1 MRSMKILAVDDD
13 HAVRVSL
20 NVMFRKWSDVVLEV
34 AEEAQS
40 AMEMLSKEEYLMM
53 FCDVDMPG
61 MDGLELLEIARE
73 KYPAMPVVMLTGNQD
88 IRTPIKAF
96 RSGAMDY
103 LQKPMR
109 TAVVRETI
117 DKAFETV
124 EKEEKERAGISNV
137 EDFKRMVENFSPE
150 KMGLTGSGGKTA
162 EFSKLVIALQEKLI
176 HPSKLGKIH
185 NLFLLTKSGIVISN
199 LATKNVDNSDVD
211 IMGGMFSAVKDFMED
226 AVSSDANSSLND
238 IQFGDFHIKFG
249 AGAYTDLAVV
259 FVGSLGQDAEDA
271 VTDALIAF
279 ELENMNV
286 LENWN
291 GDKSLLKNANQG
303 LEDLFAK
310 IDKSKD
316 A

>member
-1 MRSMKILAVDDD
+1 MKILAVDDD

-40 AMEMLSKEEYLMM
+40 AMEMLSKEEYFMM

-61 MDGLELLEIARE
+61 MDGLELLEIVRE

-88 IRTPIKAF
+88 ITTPIKAF
-96 RSGAMDY
+96 QSGAMDY

-109 TAVVRETI
+109 TAMVRETI
-117 DKAFETV
+117 DKAFEIV
-124 EKEEKERAGISNV
+124 EKEEKERTGISDV
-137 EDFKRMVENFSPE
+137 EGFKKMVENFSPE
-150 KMGLTGSGGKTA
+150 KMGLTEPGVKTA
-162 EFSKLVIALQEKLI
+162 EFTKLVNMLQEKLI

-199 LATKNVDNSDVD
+199 LTTKDVESSDVD

-226 AVSSDANSSLND
+226 AVSSDSDSSLND
-238 IQFGDFHIKFG
+238 IQFGDFHITFCE
-249 AGAYTDLAVV
+249 AAYTDLAVV
-259 FVGSLGQDAEDA
+259 YVGSLGQEAEDA

-279 ELENMNV
+279 ELENMKV
-286 LENWN
+286 LEDWN
-291 GDKSLLKNANQG
+291 GDKSLLKNADQG

-310 IDKSKD
+310 IDRSKN

>member
-1 MRSMKILAVDDD
+1 MKILAVDDD

-40 AMEMLSKEEYLMM
+40 AMEMLSKEEYFMM

-61 MDGLELLEIARE
+61 MDGLELLKIVRE

-88 IRTPIKAF
+88 ITTPIKAF
-96 RSGAMDY
+96 QSGAMDY

-117 DKAFETV
+117 DRAFEIV
-124 EKEEKERAGISNV
+124 EKEEKKRMGISDV
-137 EDFKRMVENFSPE
+137 EGFKKMVENFSPD
-150 KMGLTGSGGKTA
+150 KMGLAESGVKTA
-162 EFSKLVIALQEKLI
+162 EFSKLVNMLQEKLI

-199 LATKNVDNSDVD
+199 LTTKDVESSDVD

-226 AVSSDANSSLND
+226 AVSSDSDSSLND

-249 AGAYTDLAVV
+249 EGYYTDLAVV
-259 FVGSLGQDAEDA
+259 YVGDLGQEAEDDI
-271 VTDALIAF
+271 TDSINAF
-279 ELENMNV
+279 EHENMKV
-286 LENWN
+286 LEDWD
-291 GDKSLLKNANQG
+291 GDKKLLQNTEKC

-310 IDKSKD
+310 IDRSKD

>member
-1 MRSMKILAVDDD
+1 MKILAVDDD

-40 AMEMLSKEEYLMM
+40 AMEMLSKEEYFMM

-61 MDGLELLEIARE
+61 MDGLELLEIVRE
-73 KYPAMPVVMLTGNQD
+73 EYPAMPVVMLTVNQD
-88 IRTPIKAF
+88 ITTPIKAF
-96 RSGAMDY
+96 QGGAMDY

-117 DKAFETV
+117 DKAFEIV
-124 EKEEKERAGISNV
+124 EKEEKKRTGISDV
-137 EDFKRMVENFSPE
+137 EGFRKMVENFSPE
-150 KMGLTGSGGKTA
+150 KMGLTEPGVKSA
-162 EFSKLVIALQEKLI
+162 EFSKLVNMLQEKLI

-199 LATKNVDNSDVD
+199 LTTKDVESSDVD

-226 AVSSDANSSLND
+226 AVSSDSDSSLND
-238 IQFGDFHIKFG
+238 IQFGDFHITFSE
-249 AGAYTDLAVV
+249 AAYTDLAVV
-259 FVGSLGQDAEDA
+259 YVGSLGQEAEDA

-279 ELENMNV
+279 ELENMEV
-286 LENWN
+286 LEDWN
-291 GDKSLLKNANQG
+291 GDKSLLKNAEQG

-310 IDKSKD
+310 IDRSKN

>member
-1 MRSMKILAVDDD
+1 MKILAVDDD

-20 NVMFRKWSDVVLEV
+20 NVMFRKWGDVVLEV

-40 AMEMLSKEEYLMM
+40 AMEMLSKEEYFMM

-61 MDGLELLEIARE
+61 MDGLELLEIVRE

-88 IRTPIKAF
+88 ITTPIKAF
-96 RSGAMDY
+96 QSGAMDY

-109 TAVVRETI
+109 TAIVRETI
-117 DKAFETV
+117 DKAFEIV
-124 EKEEKERAGISNV
+124 EKEEKERTGISDV
-137 EDFKRMVENFSPE
+137 EGFKKMVENFSPE
-150 KMGLTGSGGKTA
+150 KMGLTEPGVKTA
-162 EFSKLVIALQEKLI
+162 EFTKLVNMLQEKLI

-199 LATKNVDNSDVD
+199 LTTQNVESSDVD

-226 AVSSDANSSLND
+226 AVSSDSDSSLND
-238 IQFGDFHIKFG
+238 IQFGDFHITFCE
-249 AGAYTDLAVV
+249 AAYTDLAVV
-259 FVGSLGQDAEDA
+259 YVGSLGQEAEDA

-279 ELENMNV
+279 ELENMKV
-286 LENWN
+286 LEDWN
-291 GDKSLLKNANQG
+291 GDKSLLKNADQG

-310 IDKSKD
+310 IDRSKN

>member
-1 MRSMKILAVDDD
+1 MKILAVDDD

-40 AMEMLSKEEYLMM
+40 AIEMLSKEEYLMM

-61 MDGLELLEIARE
+61 MDGLELLEIVRE

-88 IRTPIKAF
+88 IKTPIKAF
-96 RSGAMDY
+96 RSRAMDY
-103 LQKPMR
+103 LQIPMQ

-117 DKAFETV
+117 DRAFEIL
-124 EKEEKERAGISNV
+124 EKEEKERTGIGDV
-137 EDFKRMVENFSPE
+137 EGFKKMVENFSPE
-150 KMGLTGSGGKTA
+150 KMGLADSGVKTA
-162 EFSKLVIALQEKLI
+162 EFSKLVNMLQEKLI

-199 LATKNVDNSDVD
+199 LTTKDVESSDVD

-226 AVSSDANSSLND
+226 AVSAENDSSLND
-238 IQFGDFHIKFG
+238 IQFGAFHIKFG

-259 FVGSLGQDAEDA
+259 YVGSLGQDAEDA

-286 LENWN
+286 LEDWN
-291 GDKSLLKNANQG
+291 GDKSLLKNANRG

-316 A
+316 V

>member
-1 MRSMKILAVDDD
+1 MKILAVDDD

-40 AMEMLSKEEYLMM
+40 AMEMLSQEEYLMM

-61 MDGLELLEIARE
+61 MNGLELLEIVRE
-73 KYPAMPVVMLTGNQD
+73 KYPTMPVVMLTGNQD
-88 IRTPIKAF
+88 ITTPIKAF

-117 DKAFETV
+117 DRAFEIV
-124 EKEEKERAGISNV
+124 EKEEKKRAGIGDV
-137 EDFKRMVENFSPE
+137 KEFKKMVENFSPE
-150 KMGLTGSGGKTA
+150 KMGLTESGAKTA
-162 EFSKLVIALQEKLI
+162 EFSKLVNVLQDKLI

-199 LATKNVDNSDVD
+199 LTTKDVESSDVD
-211 IMGGMFSAVKDFMED
+211 ILGGMFSAVKDFMED
-226 AVSSDANSSLND
+226 AVSAENDSSLND

-259 FVGSLGQDAEDA
+259 YVGSLGQDAEDS

-279 ELENMNV
+279 ELENMKV

-291 GDKSLLKNANQG
+291 GDKSLLKNADEG
-303 LEDLFAK
+303 LEELFAR

-316 A
+316 G

>member
-1 MRSMKILAVDDD
+1 MKILAVDDD

-40 AMEMLSKEEYLMM
+40 AMEMLSKEEYFMM

-61 MDGLELLEIARE
+61 MDGLELLEIVRE

-88 IRTPIKAF
+88 ITTPIKAF
-96 RSGAMDY
+96 QSGAMDY

-109 TAVVRETI
+109 TAIVRETI
-117 DKAFETV
+117 DKAFEIV
-124 EKEEKERAGISNV
+124 EKEEKERTGISDV
-137 EDFKRMVENFSPE
+137 EGFKKMVENFSPE
-150 KMGLTGSGGKTA
+150 KMGLTEPGVKSA
-162 EFSKLVIALQEKLI
+162 EFSKLVNMLQEKLI

-199 LATKNVDNSDVD
+199 LTTKNVESSDVD

-226 AVSSDANSSLND
+226 AVSSDSDSSLND
-238 IQFGDFHIKFG
+238 IQFGDFHITFSE
-249 AGAYTDLAVV
+249 AAYTDLAVV
-259 FVGSLGQDAEDA
+259 YVGSLGQEAEDA

-279 ELENMNV
+279 ELENMKV
-286 LENWN
+286 LEDWN
-291 GDKSLLKNANQG
+291 GDKSLLKNADQG

-310 IDKSKD
+310 IDRSKN

>member
-1 MRSMKILAVDDD
+1 MKILAVDDD

-20 NVMFRKWSDVVLEV
+20 KVMFRKWSDVVLEV

-40 AMEMLSKEEYLMM
+40 AIEMLSKEKYLMM

-61 MDGLELLEIARE
+61 MDGLELLEIVRDE
-73 KYPAMPVVMLTGNQD
+73 YPAMPIVMLTGNQD
-88 IRTPIKAF
+88 ITTPIKAF
-96 RSGAMDY
+96 QGGAMDY

-117 DKAFETV
+117 DKAFEIV
-124 EKEEKERAGISNV
+124 EKEEKKRTGISDV
-137 EDFKRMVENFSPE
+137 EGFKKMVANFSPE
-150 KMGLTGSGGKTA
+150 KMGLAESGAKTA
-162 EFSKLVIALQEKLI
+162 EFSKLVNMLQEKLI

-199 LATKNVDNSDVD
+199 LTTKGVESSDVD

-226 AVSSDANSSLND
+226 AVSSENDSSLND
-238 IQFGDFHIKFG
+238 IQFGDFHIKFA

-259 FVGSLGQDAEDA
+259 YVGSLGQDAEDA

-279 ELENMNV
+279 ELENMSV
-286 LENWN
+286 LEDWN

-310 IDKSKD
+310 IDRSGD

>member
-1 MRSMKILAVDDD
+1 MKILAVDDD

-61 MDGLELLEIARE
+61 MDGLELLEIIRE
-73 KYPAMPVVMLTGNQD
+73 EYPTMPVVMLTGNQD
-88 IRTPIKAF
+88 ITTPIKAF
-96 RSGAMDY
+96 QNGAMDY

-109 TAVVRETI
+109 TAIVRETI
-117 DKAFETV
+117 DKAFEIV
-124 EKEEKERAGISNV
+124 EKEEKERTGISDV
-137 EDFKRMVENFSPE
+137 EGFKKMVENFSPD
-150 KMGLTGSGGKTA
+150 KMGLAESGVKTA
-162 EFSKLVIALQEKLI
+162 EFSKLVNMLQEKLI

-199 LATKNVDNSDVD
+199 LTTKDVESSDVD

-226 AVSSDANSSLND
+226 AVSAENDSSLND

-259 FVGSLGQDAEDA
+259 YVGSLGQDAEDA

-286 LENWN
+286 LEDWN
-291 GDKSLLKNANQG
+291 GDKSLLKNADEG
-303 LEDLFAK
+303 LENLFAK